1 MMRRRGAGHSSH
13 DLVKINTGGAVSSD
27 PPAIITQNF
36 ILLQFLSPT
45 RSLVRSSDNER
56 RHQQGIIREA
66 LGVGAGRGVMSS
78 V

>member
-1 MMRRRGAGHSSH
+1 MMRRCGAGHSSH

-66 LGVGAGRGVMSS
+66 LGVGAGKGVMSS

>member
-1 MMRRRGAGHSSH
+1 MMRRCRAGHSSH

-66 LGVGAGRGVMSS
+66 LAGGRGGG
-78 V
+78 